1 METCN
6 YKGKDICAYDITNNN
21 YALNYELEKEW
32 KIAGK
37 NGELKC
43 PECGL
48 DVILKVKD
56 PRKKVP
62 HFAHKIS
69 MVKCNYY
76 NEDLKESEEHKR
88 GKMILYNYFKELYP
102 DSNLR
107 INHRFNNKRR
117 TDIFIE
123 FKSGEKLAV
132 EYQRLGLDIIPWQER
147 QKEYEKL
154 GIKVL
159 WILQGNEEYL
169 IEKSKQIELSFFK
182 QIMLNELD
190 KLAVFLDIKT
200 LKLILMKNMEYMHKG
215 NVKDK
220 FDEIFLCSYRLDKV
234 KINEDGSI
242 SCDFKE
248 RYGLES
254 NEFIAKCKKECEDRE
269 LKELQRKAREKVE
282 ELQRKAEQKR
292 IKDMEI
298 RREAEIQKELLEEI
312 KYEESIHKE
321 RNKFQ
326 YYTGKIFKQK
336 EINKALKGNI
346 QAINNLTR
354 YIAWDASTDDYKN
367 MTTIFKYAYSNGN
380 KNAFKIYDRIVSAI
394 EDNVDHFNENEEV
407 RCPYCNGRLIKR
419 YSRYRFYVSCSN
431 FSECNFKF
439 SIDN

>member
-1 METCN
+1 MEICK

-21 YALNYELEKEW
+21 YALNYQLEKEW

-37 NGELKC
+37 GGELKC

-56 PRKKVP
+56 PRKKIP

-69 MVKCNYY
+69 MIKCNYY

-190 KLAVFLDIKT
+190 KLAVFLDIK
-200 LKLILMKNMEYMHKG
+200 KMKIILMKNMEYIHKR
-215 NVKDK
+215 NINDK
-220 FDEIFLCSYRLDKV
+220 YDEIFLCSYRLDEV

-242 SCDFKE
+242 SCDFFE
-248 RYGLES
+248 RYRLEE
-254 NEFIAKCKKECEDRE
+254 NKFISKCKKECEERE
-269 LKELQRKAREKVE
+269 LRELQRKAREKVE
-282 ELQRKAEQKR
+282 ELQRKAEQNR
-292 IKDMEI
+292 IREMEAI
-298 RREAEIQKELLEEI
+298 RQAEIQKEILEEI
-312 KYEESIHKE
+312 KYEESIYKD
-321 RNKFQ
+321 RNKVQ
-326 YYTGKIFKQK
+326 YYTGKVFKQK
-336 EINKALKGNI
+336 EINQALKGNI
-346 QAINNLTR
+346 YAINNLTR

-394 EDNVDHFNENEEV
+394 EDNVEHFNENEKV

-419 YSRYRFYVSCSN
+419 YSRYGFYVSCSN
-431 FSECNFKF
+431 FSECKFKF
-439 SIDN
+439 SID

>member
-1 METCN
+1 
-6 YKGKDICAYDITNNN
+6 
-21 YALNYELEKEW
+21 
-32 KIAGK
+32 
-37 NGELKC
+37 
-43 PECGL
+43 
-48 DVILKVKD
+48 
-56 PRKKVP
+56 
-62 HFAHKIS
+62 
-69 MVKCNYY
+69 
-76 NEDLKESEEHKR
+76 
-88 GKMILYNYFKELYP
+88 
-102 DSNLR
+102 
-107 INHRFNNKRR
+107 
-117 TDIFIE
+117 
-123 FKSGEKLAV
+123 
-132 EYQRLGLDIIPWQER
+132 LDIIPWQER

-312 KYEESIHKE
+312 KYEESIHK
-321 RNKFQ
+321 
-326 YYTGKIFKQK
+326 
-336 EINKALKGNI
+336 
-346 QAINNLTR
+346 
-354 YIAWDASTDDYKN
+354 
-367 MTTIFKYAYSNGN
+367 
-380 KNAFKIYDRIVSAI
+380 
-394 EDNVDHFNENEEV
+394 
-407 RCPYCNGRLIKR
+407 
-419 YSRYRFYVSCSN
+419 
-431 FSECNFKF
+431 
-439 SIDN
+439 

>member
-6 YKGKDICAYDITNNN
+6 YKGKVICAYNITNNN
-21 YALNYELEKEW
+21 YALNYQLEKEW

-37 NGELKC
+37 SGELKC

-56 PRKKVP
+56 PRKKIP

-69 MVKCNYY
+69 MIKCNYY

-88 GKMILYNYFKELYP
+88 GKMILYNYFKEFYP
-102 DSNLR
+102 DSNLK

-190 KLAVFLDIKT
+190 KLAVFLDIK
-200 LKLILMKNMEYMHKG
+200 KMKIILMKNMEYMHKG

-220 FDEIFLCSYRLDKV
+220 FDEIFFCSYRLDEV

-254 NEFIAKCKKECEDRE
+254 NKFIAKCKKECEDRE

-298 RREAEIQKELLEEI
+298 RRQAEIQKELLEEI
-312 KYEESIHKE
+312 KYEESIRKE
-321 RNKFQ
+321 RNKTK
-326 YYTGKIFKQK
+326 YYTGKVFKQK

-394 EDNVDHFNENEEV
+394 EDNVDRFNENEEV

-419 YSRYRFYVSCSN
+419 YSRYGFYVSCSN